1 MLIAVHSYKEAMNK
15 QNVLIDIN
23 VFKNGQI
30 PDQKVET
37 LVSRILENVLDAV
50 LCIVLVFV
58 LFSGNYLLT

>member
-23 VFKNGQI
+23 VFRNGQI

-37 LVSRILENVLDAV
+37 LVSGILENVLDAV